1 MNEKRITILDKTF
14 ELTIPEAEI
23 LEAVGKL
30 AERLRNDYEDKNPVF
45 VVVLSGAFVFAADL
59 FRMMQFPYTMAFAKL
74 ASYSGLASTGKIIE
88 QLPVS
93 EDIKDRHVVIIE
105 DIVETGYSMEFLR
118 ERLMEKHPASI
129 EICAFSF
136 KPEKLKVKDMKVK
149 YVGMQLSDAFVVGYG
164 LDYNS
169 QGRQLRDIYSL
180 IED

>member
-1 MNEKRITILDKTF
+1 
-14 ELTIPEAEI
+14 
-23 LEAVGKL
+23 
-30 AERLRNDYEDKNPVF
+30 
-45 VVVLSGAFVFAADL
+45 
-59 FRMMQFPYTMAFAKL
+59 MAFAKL
-74 ASYSGLASTGKIIE
+74 ASYSGLASTGNIIE